1 MITRMMVLKNC
12 FFGIYY
18 RSVSIFFLNKYKKE
32 KSNSIRLTAGK
43 VIKEVAKEFRMS
55 FTSISNIIKASE
67 RKKELQTKEMKIIKM
82 VK

>member
-43 VIKEVAKEFRMS
+43 TIKEVAKELRKS